1 MANDEEPE
9 ALILPSQ
16 KSSARPLESLP
27 GDPKVPSPVPA
38 VSSGESTQESSLTL
52 TETETETETAGRHIS
67 EGEVLFSCRQ
77 VLAQRGN

>member
-1 MANDEEPE
+1 MANDEEPD

-16 KSSARPLESLP
+16 KSSLRPLESLP
-27 GDPKVPSPVPA
+27 GDPKVPSPVP

-67 EGEVLFSCRQ
+67 EGEVLFSCGQ
-77 VLAQRGN
+77 MLAQRGN